1 MSTPCTNCKDSILN
15 KTPTLIGSPL
25 CNGDCP
31 EEYVCLDIT
40 PAGCV
45 SIQGK
50 EDCIT
55 NGDTVQEQ
63 IDNIREY
70 VCDLPTTLNCDCQPN
85 TYTINSVCIYGENE
99 YFILNVTPN
108 FSYLYPLVLFS
119 TIETTIQTPTN
130 IPIGIFYSSVQSTTS
145 GIPLPVSIFRVEGL
159 SFNPND
165 ILTFKV
171 LDNKGNYSQDFT
183 ITFSDIQNCP

>member
-1 MSTPCTNCKDSILN
+1 MSDCKNCKDNILN

-31 EEYVCLDIT
+31 EDYVCLDIT

-63 IDNIREY
+63 IDNIRDY

-85 TYTINSVCIYGENE
+85 TYTINSVCVYGENKH
-99 YFILNVTPN
+99 FILNITPN
-108 FSYLYPLVLFS
+108 FTYNYPLTLFF
-119 TIETTIQTPTN
+119 TTTTTISTPVNT
-130 IPIGIFYSSVQSTTS
+130 PFGILYTSLNETISGTPFNSSLFYID
-145 GIPLPVSIFRVEGL
+145 GIN
-159 SFNPND
+159 FNPND
-165 ILTFKV
+165 IITFKV
-171 LDNKGNYSQDFT
+171 SDNKGNYSQDFT
-183 ITFSDIQNCP
+183 ITFSDIQNCS

>member
-1 MSTPCTNCKDSILN
+1 MSTPCTHCKDSILN

-63 IDNIREY
+63 IDIIREY
-70 VCDLPTTLNCDCQPN
+70 ICNTPNSCDCPPN
-85 TYTINSVCIYGENE
+85 MYTINSVCIDEVTGS
-99 YFILNVTPN
+99 FILNITPL
-108 FSYLYPLVLFS
+108 FSYLYPLTILPSISSPPLNVYQNMYYGAVS
-119 TIETTIQTPTN
+119 TNLQSVTINTPIN
-130 IPIGIFYSSVQSTTS
+130 IPLVLLGDPQIGS
-145 GIPLPVSIFRVEGL
+145 E
-159 SFNPND
+159 D
-165 ILTFKV
+165 IVKFQIT
-171 LDNKGNYSQDFT
+171 DNKGNYSAPYIINFGN
-183 ITFSDIQNCP
+183 ISIC